1 MDMVANLQYWTALKA
16 ADLMTQPVLLVP
28 REMSL
33 CAAARLLAQARVSG
47 APVVDEDGR
56 CIGVLSN
63 TDFLHYAEREGR
75 RRGPCRT
82 EAIHA
87 WQIVAEEA
95 TDDERVG
102 DCMTADP
109 VTVPPHT
116 SIQRL
121 AHMMMDAHIH
131 RLIVVDNRERPIGI
145 VSSTDILAAV
155 AQAEAPA

>member
-1 MDMVANLQYWTALKA
+1 MVATLQRWSTLTAS
-16 ADLMTQPVLLVP
+16 DLMSQTVVLLP

-33 CAAARLLAQARVSG
+33 CAAARLLAQAHVSG
-47 APVVDEDGR
+47 APVVDDNGC

-75 RRGPCRT
+75 RHGPCHT
-82 EAIHA
+82 EAMHA
-87 WQIVAEEA
+87 WQIVDE
-95 TDDERVG
+95 DDSRDERVS
-102 DCMTADP
+102 DCMTRDP

-121 AHMMMDAHIH
+121 ARMMIDAHIH
-131 RLIVVDNRERPIGI
+131 RLIVVDKDDHPIGI

-155 AQAEAPA
+155 AQEVPA